1 MNGSSGRRLR
11 AALAL
16 AMFLP
21 ALMSCRPGGEERRL
35 NELKA
40 LFSSLVSANEPGAAV
55 LVVKDGRTVFERGF
69 GVADLRALRPVGRR
83 TNFRLASVSKQFTA
97 AAVMLLVR
105 EGQLGYETGLRDIFP
120 DFPEYGRAVTVRHLL
135 NHTSG
140 LPDYEDLLP
149 PRDPG
154 VPVEEDQVRDAAV
167 LELLKTRTAG
177 KFAPGSR
184 WDYSNSGYVLL
195 GLAVEKVSGLT
206 FSHFLKEKIFAP
218 LGMTGTVAY
227 VRGLNEVPDRAHGH
241 SRENGR
247 WRESDQSRTSATL
260 GDGGVY
266 SSTTDLAK
274 WDEVLRRNVLFSEEE
289 FREALLPVSVPGP
302 GPEEPD
308 GTPAA
313 YGFGWFLNPWR
324 GRARMWHHGETTGF
338 RTAIHRF
345 PEDGLTVV
353 VLCNR
358 SDLDASAL
366 ALESAAACL
375 F

>member
-1 MNGSSGRRLR
+1 MF
-11 AALAL
+11 LAL
-16 AMFLP
+16 ALP
-21 ALMSCRPGGEERRL
+21 ALMSCRPEGEGRGAKEI
-35 NELKA
+35 EA
-40 LFSSLVSANEPGAAV
+40 IFSGLASGAEPGAAV
-55 LVVKDGRTVFERGF
+55 LVLKEGRPVFERGF
-69 GVADLRALRPVGRR
+69 GVADLRTLRPVGRR

-97 AAVMLLVR
+97 AAVMLLAR
-105 EGQLGYETGLRDIFP
+105 EGRLGYETGLRDIFP

-149 PRDPG
+149 PRDPA
-154 VPVEEDQVRDAAV
+154 VPVEQAQVKDADV
-167 LELLKTRTAG
+167 LELLKTQTAG

-195 GLAVEKVSGLT
+195 GLIVEKVSGLP
-206 FSHFLKEKIFAP
+206 FSRFLGERIFAP
-218 LGMTGTVAY
+218 LGMAGTVAY
-227 VRGLNEVPDRAHGH
+227 VRGASEVPDRAYGH
-241 SRENGR
+241 AGGSGR

-266 SSTTDLAK
+266 SSLADLAK
-274 WDEVLRRNVLFSEEE
+274 WDEALRRHSLLSEEE

-324 GRARMWHHGETTGF
+324 GRARMWHYGETTGF

-358 SDLDASAL
+358 SDLEASAL
-366 ALESAAACL
+366 ALEAAAACL